1 MKRKYRL
8 HTAFLFYYK
17 LNTNKNKD
25 KEKFE
30 KQKKRFFR
38 FLSFLLTTFA
48 IFDSCLK
55 NVKIN

>member
-17 LNTNKNKD
+17 LNINKNKD

-30 KQKKRFFR
+30 KQKKAVFPLSIFFADN
-38 FLSFLLTTFA
+38 LCY
-48 IFDSCLK
+48 I
-55 NVKIN
+55 

>member
-30 KQKKRFFR
+30 KQKSGFSAFY
-38 FLSFLLTTFA
+38 LFA
-48 IFDSCLK
+48 DNLCYI
-55 NVKIN
+55 